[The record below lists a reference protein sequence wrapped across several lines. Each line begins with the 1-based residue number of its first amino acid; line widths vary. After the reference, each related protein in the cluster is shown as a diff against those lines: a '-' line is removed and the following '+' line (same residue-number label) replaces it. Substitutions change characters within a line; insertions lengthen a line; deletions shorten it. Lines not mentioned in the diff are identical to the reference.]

1 MHCCTSSQWWVLLY
15 WYLHDLFVT
24 DIVFGMPATS
34 PGDLDSEIRNEHQ
47 KYLIAELDVKVVWI
61 KHVDKWLYFIIH

>member
-1 MHCCTSSQWWVLLY
+1 
-15 WYLHDLFVT
+15 
-24 DIVFGMPATS
+24 MPATS

-61 KHVDKWLYFIIH
+61 KHVDKWLYFIIY